1 MERDELEGVA
11 GAARR
16 RNSLSRGKESAVFC
30 HTETPRYGEDVWCLW
45 RY

>member
-16 RNSLSRGKESAVFC
+16 RNSLSRGKESAMFC
-30 HTETPRYGEDVWCLW
+30 HTQAPRYGEEVRCPG